1 MAMTPET
8 VALSVINDGGTYT
21 ARMAVAIAW
30 FTGPHG
36 LTTAPPELV
45 KMVRAECRKP
55 HWSGARMTTNDD
67 YIAAEQ
73 VLDYTLSHLAE
84 INREDQA

>member
-8 VALSVINDGGTYT
+8 VALSVISDGATYA
-21 ARMAVAIAW
+21 ARKAIAIAW
-30 FTGPHG
+30 INGPHG
-36 LTTAPPELV
+36 LTTAPAELAQ
-45 KMVRAECRKP
+45 MVRAECRKP
-55 HWSGARMTTNDD
+55 HWDGARMTTHDD

-84 INREDQA
+84 INRKERT